1 MIDGRQ
7 QMNAVLNRVP
17 FLEANSTWQSNCSF
31 KVTHSGD
38 FFIRPAKA
46 GVVRRQLSCPSN
58 EVPDATSTIQSQVDF
73 CLLRALHPGPLVKG
87 GARCMKLN
95 RAGQPY
101 LNLRLLSFV
110 H

>member
-1 MIDGRQ
+1 MHPLLSSCISSQALSLTNGRQ

-46 GVVRRQLSCPSN
+46 GGIRWQLN
-58 EVPDATSTIQSQVDF
+58 
-73 CLLRALHPGPLVKG
+73 
-87 GARCMKLN
+87 
-95 RAGQPY
+95 
-101 LNLRLLSFV
+101 
-110 H
+110 

>member
-1 MIDGRQ
+1 VIIVLFAAIFCTLADGRQ

-46 GVVRRQLSCPSN
+46 GGIRWQLN
-58 EVPDATSTIQSQVDF
+58 
-73 CLLRALHPGPLVKG
+73 
-87 GARCMKLN
+87 
-95 RAGQPY
+95 
-101 LNLRLLSFV
+101 
-110 H
+110 